1 MEGLKKILVSEQL
14 KPKPGA
20 KPIGEDPQQ
29 SQQPDPQQSQQP
41 DPQQSQQPDPQ
52 QSQQPDPQQ
61 SQQPDPVT
69 NDTEEV
75 KTDESK
81 EVQISQ
87 RMAEMFDVFRVFDRE
102 GTDYIK
108 KLKDEDRE
116 IVKSR
121 TLGRIRRELN
131 DDLEKV
137 DMSTVDDTFINY
149 LINYMVVDKKM
160 DPFYIEYTPDA
171 VYKLSYDLVEVRG
184 LGKVL
189 LEQGFTTNTEKVF
202 IQYTDG
208 DNFKLVGG
216 PGAANQAAYEYNRRG
231 AQSPQAKETKVGQGE
246 GQPEGEQPQGQETKK
261 EEPQPNKNLL
271 DSIYIKA
278 SDDGIDSV
286 RDMVDKEFSSR
297 QKRIIQSLNGE
308 GYAVLRPINPEMYEE
323 IDVKVKYSQDFEP
336 FMEFKMYR
344 PKTSGVNVKERASSL
359 QELSNLQKIT
369 KGQCKELIEQYY
381 EIGKV
386 GDVDMSDEERKNAAR
401 QVYRCRRQHKFGGR
415 LDFAKIGDK
424 LDEIGSSR
432 WGQDPDSGRFMINYN
447 NGTVGNDDNVIQ
459 LK

>member
-1 MEGLKKILVSEQL
+1 MKKGLITILEQ
-14 KPKPGA
+14 PNISGRTPSR
-20 KPIGEDPQQ
+20 PENNNTEVNGEVD
-29 SQQPDPQQSQQP
+29 
-41 DPQQSQQPDPQ
+41 
-52 QSQQPDPQQ
+52 
-61 SQQPDPVT
+61 VKA
-69 NDTEEV
+69 DTEV
-75 KTDESK
+75 KLTGDTKEESKEESK

-87 RMAEMFDVFRVFDRE
+87 RMAEMFDVFRIFDRE

-131 DDLEKV
+131 DDLSKV

-160 DPFYIEYTPDA
+160 DPFYIEYTPNA
-171 VYKLSYDLVEVRG
+171 VYKLSYELVEVRG

-189 LEQGFTTNTEKVF
+189 LEQGFTTNTEKVYV
-202 IQYTDG
+202 QYTDG

-231 AQSPQAKETKVGQGE
+231 AQSPQAKETKVGKEDGR
-246 GQPEGEQPQGQETKK
+246 PEGEQPQGQETKK
-261 EEPQPNKNLL
+261 EEPQQNKNLL

-297 QKRIIQSLNGE
+297 QKRIIKSLNGE

-323 IDVKVKYSQDFEP
+323 IDVKTKYSQDFEP

-344 PKTSGVNVKERASSL
+344 PKTSGVNVKQRATSL
-359 QELSNLQKIT
+359 KELSKLQKIT
-369 KGQCKELIEQYY
+369 KGQCKEVIEQYF

-386 GDVDMSDEERKNAAR
+386 GDVDMSDEERKSAAR
-401 QVYRCRRQHKFGGR
+401 QVYRCRRQHKFGGF

-424 LDEIGSSR
+424 LEEIGSSK

-447 NGTVGNDDNVIQ
+447 NGTVGNDNNLIQ

>member
-1 MEGLKKILVSEQL
+1 MKGLKSILVGEQL

-20 KPIGEDPQQ
+20 TPVGEDPQQ
-29 SQQPDPQQSQQP
+29 SQQPDPQQPDPQQSQQP

-52 QSQQPDPQQ
+52 QPDPQQ
-61 SQQPDPVT
+61 PES
-69 NDTEEV
+69 EET
-75 KTDESK
+75 KTDNSK

-121 TLGRIRRELN
+121 ALGRIRRELN
-131 DDLEKV
+131 DDLSKV

-171 VYKLSYDLVEVRG
+171 VYKLSYELVEVRG

-216 PGAANQAAYEYNRRG
+216 PGGKNAATVTYNRR
-231 AQSPQAKETKVGQGE
+231 T
-246 GQPEGEQPQGQETKK
+246 GQPVSGPEEPVKPSGEQPSQNKSSEPEKRP
-261 EEPQPNKNLL
+261 EEDMGIQNNKLL
-271 DSIYIKA
+271 DDIYKKA
-278 SDDGIDSV
+278 SAEGIDAV
-286 RDMVDKEFSSR
+286 TDLVDKNFTSR
-297 QKRIIQSLNGE
+297 QKRIIKSMNGE
-308 GYAVLRPINPEMYEE
+308 GYAVLRPINMDMYEVA
-323 IDVKVKYSQDFEP
+323 DVKVKYGEDFKD
-336 FMEFKMYR
+336 FTEFKMYK
-344 PKTSGVNVKERASSL
+344 PKTSNVSVGERANSL
-359 QELSNLQKIT
+359 SELSKLQNIT

-381 EIGKV
+381 EMGKV
-386 GDVDMSDEERKNAAR
+386 GDVDISDEELKNAAR

-415 LDFAKIGDK
+415 LDFKNIGEK
-424 LDEIGSSR
+424 LDEIGSTKWS
-432 WGQDPDSGRFMINYN
+432 QDPESGRFSIDYN
-447 NGTVGNDDNVIQ
+447 NRTVGSSDSGIID

>member
-1 MEGLKKILVSEQL
+1 MKKGLSILLEQERPEG
-14 KPKPGA
+14 GA
-20 KPIGEDPQQ
+20 RPPRNSNTPDP
-29 SQQPDPQQSQQP
+29 QQPDPQQSQQP
-41 DPQQSQQPDPQ
+41 DPQQPDPQQPDPQ
-52 QSQQPDPQQ
+52 QPDPQQ
-61 SQQPDPVT
+61 PDS
-69 NDTEEV
+69 EET

-87 RMAEMFDVFRVFDRE
+87 RMAEMFDIFRVFDRE

-121 TLGRIRRELN
+121 ALGRIRRELN
-131 DDLEKV
+131 DDLSKV

-171 VYKLSYDLVEVRG
+171 VYKLTYDLVEVRG

-189 LEQGFTTNTEKVF
+189 LEQGFNTNTEKVY

-231 AQSPQAKETKVGQGE
+231 AQSPQAKETKVGQE
-246 GQPEGEQPQGQETKK
+246 DGQPEGEQPQGQETKK
-261 EEPQPNKNLL
+261 EEPQSNKNLL

-323 IDVKVKYSQDFEP
+323 IDVKSKYSQDFEP

-344 PKTSGVNVKERASSL
+344 PKTSGVNVKQRASSL
-359 QELSNLQKIT
+359 QELSKLQKIT

-381 EIGKV
+381 EVGKV